1 MYKKLIELIEAKGSR
16 NKAQVIRDNSDDDDF
31 KNLLYYSLNPLLS
44 YKVSERTLREPEE
57 ISTELFFFSNIFEC
71 CDYLSRLRAT
81 DRATV
86 SQVKAL
92 LNTYEDEE
100 RELYI
105 KLLSKTLRLGVT
117 ASSVN
122 KIIPNLIPEWEVQQ
136 SYSFSKY
143 PIKENTEFWLTEKL
157 NGVRATLYNGNLY
170 SRNGTVYTGLN
181 HIINALDFAFK
192 NNLVLDGELVLR
204 DKTGLTDNVSFR
216 IATGIINSD
225 AEEKPEIWFRIFD
238 AVPLKDFESENPT
251 TLYRE
256 RRRVMS
262 LVQDNIMRRGV
273 SDVAEVIPVLYHG
286 VDQRMIDVLL
296 DKMVKEDKEGLVLNL
311 NCPYQRK
318 RHKGI
323 LKIKR
328 FYTMDLPIIGCEEG
342 SGKLEGTLG
351 SFIVDYKG
359 NPLNVGSG
367 LSDEQRKK
375 FWEVRDELVG
385 NCFIEVKYKEISSNK
400 KTGVESLQFPV
411 FVQLRQDKT
420 EASYE

>member
-157 NGVRATLYNGNLY
+157 NGVKA
-170 SRNGTVYTGLN
+170 
-181 HIINALDFAFK
+181 
-192 NNLVLDGELVLR
+192 
-204 DKTGLTDNVSFR
+204 
-216 IATGIINSD
+216 
-225 AEEKPEIWFRIFD
+225 
-238 AVPLKDFESENPT
+238 
-251 TLYRE
+251 
-256 RRRVMS
+256 
-262 LVQDNIMRRGV
+262 
-273 SDVAEVIPVLYHG
+273 
-286 VDQRMIDVLL
+286 
-296 DKMVKEDKEGLVLNL
+296 
-311 NCPYQRK
+311 
-318 RHKGI
+318 
-323 LKIKR
+323 
-328 FYTMDLPIIGCEEG
+328 
-342 SGKLEGTLG
+342 
-351 SFIVDYKG
+351 
-359 NPLNVGSG
+359 
-367 LSDEQRKK
+367 
-375 FWEVRDELVG
+375 
-385 NCFIEVKYKEISSNK
+385 
-400 KTGVESLQFPV
+400 
-411 FVQLRQDKT
+411 
-420 EASYE
+420 